1 MGYDIHITRKELWS
15 DEDGPTI
22 SEDEW
27 RKFIETDPDLEL
39 DSEASNTRDQMFF
52 ATYRRDQTVF
62 GWMDGDIFTKNPE
75 RDVIQKAVQIAE
87 RLGAKVQGDDGEVY
101 GPSGE
106 PIREEA
112 VHQSP
117 PRPGLLSRIADW
129 FRHQRTVRRVQ
140 ETAKELRQT
149 APPFKVGDR
158 VRDIWGAEGT
168 VLEVDGKANYGIGRM
183 RVRLDDGREAI
194 TGLVGSRFE
203 IVKDPTSG

>member
-101 GPSGE
+101 GPDGE

-112 VHQSP
+112 VHQWP

-158 VRDIWGAEGT
+158 VCDIWGAEGT
-168 VLEVDGKANYGIGRM
+168 VVEVDGKANYGIGRM